1 MQILEDSG
9 KLDEFGDPIMVAIDE
24 ASLEHLE
31 YLADGELPA
40 YEIVQEAA
48 ITKWEEEHV
57 PQKSNEK
64 TNR

>member
-9 KLDEFGDPIMVAIDE
+9 KLDEFGDPIMVAIDD
-24 ASLEHLE
+24 ATLEHLE

-48 ITKWEEEHV
+48 ISEWEEEYA
-57 PQKSNEK
+57 QKSDEK
-64 TNR
+64 ANC